1 MAESH
6 PVDLPIHTPPAD
18 DARPTLTLRRCV
30 VPLCAVIGIIVG
42 VLTAL
47 SAWAIAG
54 LDVAETFIGTLLG
67 AIMGAG
73 LGTAAGLVASVLVDP
88 SELVRLCTL
97 CRRPIGGGG
106 DCPDCGC
113 GEKHDHGATTDAVG
127 HDSAT

>member
-1 MAESH
+1 MAESQ
-6 PVDLPIHTPPAD
+6 PVDLPVHAAPVR
-18 DARPTLTLRRCV
+18 DARSTLTLRRCV
-30 VPLCAVIGIIVG
+30 VPLCALIGIIVG

-47 SAWAIAG
+47 SAWAVAG
-54 LDVAETFIGTLLG
+54 LDVAETFLGTLLG

-106 DCPDCGC
+106 DCPGCGC
-113 GEKHDHGATTDAVG
+113 GEKHDHGATTDAVR
-127 HDSAT
+127 HDPAT